1 MTFLMPQARLCG
13 FVAAARHMK
22 RRYDLD
28 WLRVIAFALLM
39 LFHTG
44 MLFSTWSWH
53 VKNLETSDY
62 FDYVMRFL
70 HSWRMPLLFFI
81 SGSAVWFAMD
91 KFSAGRYFLERQKR
105 LLLPLVF
112 GMLVIIPPQV
122 YFERLYQQQHY
133 DSFLDFYR
141 TIFTS
146 GSYPQGNLSWHH
158 LWYVPYIWAYSMLLF
173 PVFIWLRSSKGRSF
187 LAVMGRWLQRPGVVF
202 LLFVPSAL
210 IEVALRPFWPGDACN
225 LIADWG
231 NFTHKL
237 SFFMIGFIL
246 ASSEGVYDVLA
257 RQRKALVIA
266 GMISFTLLTP
276 FWYTQIRLPAWT
288 TIPYRFLA
296 NFQIWMWILAA
307 LGFGRRYLSFNHP
320 VLRYANEAVYP
331 FYILHQTVII
341 LLGYFLV
348 RMNVG
353 IPLTFVLTAT
363 ATFFICSL
371 IYAVLI
377 RPWNP
382 IRVLFGMG
390 AKPSGART
398 EKLGST
404 GERERAP
411 MLSGLTKVG
420 GLVGL
425 VAAFVFLVAS
435 GCSAKRGTIGWY
447 TVPAPSLAG
456 NEMGVS
462 PQQPLA
468 VYRPPSYAEEPS
480 RRFPVV
486 YWLPN
491 FNTLAWRYTGATF
504 QGFRLKESMDR
515 LIKAGTLPPMI
526 VVIPNAANSLG
537 GSWYHNNQLTGRWED
552 YIAGDLVAY
561 VDSHFSTIA
570 KPKGR
575 ALAGHGM
582 GGLGALNLGLSH
594 PEIFGSVCAVSPAA
608 LDHDGLKASG
618 LLAGKSLAAFNSLV
632 ETWRPLDLGEQK
644 RLLRE
649 YAQVR
654 LNSYS
659 RNEQFQGVLISCAAA
674 FACDPGLPFP
684 HLPLSVDPEGH
695 PQEKLATALEKGMGD
710 WESKL
715 ARHAAQ
721 KAQAQRFIIEYGRH
735 DEYEWIRRGA
745 EHMSTLLRGQGIACD
760 LQVSEGR
767 HDNTLGRRL
776 ETAILPAIGAALKQ
790 QE

>member
-1 MTFLMPQARLCG
+1 
-13 FVAAARHMK
+13 MK

-44 MLFSTWSWH
+44 MLFSSWSWH

-133 DSFLDFYR
+133 ASFLDFYQ

-146 GSYPQGNLSWHH
+146 GSYPEGNLSWHH

-173 PVFIWLRSSKGRSF
+173 PVFLWLRTPKGRAL
-187 LAVMGRWLQRPGVVF
+187 LAGMGRWLQRPGVVF

-210 IEVALRPFWPGDACN
+210 IEVVLRPFWPGDACN

-237 SFFMIGFIL
+237 SFFLIGFIL
-246 ASSEGVYDVLA
+246 ASSEGVYDALA
-257 RQRKALVIA
+257 RQRKALLFT
-266 GMISFTLLTP
+266 GMVSFVLLIP
-276 FWYTQIRLPAWT
+276 FWYMQIRLPSWT

-296 NFQIWMWILAA
+296 NFQVWMWILTA
-307 LGFGRRYLSFNHP
+307 LGFGRCYLSINHP

-341 LLGYFLV
+341 ILGYYLV
-348 RMNVG
+348 RLNWG
-353 IPLTFVLTAT
+353 IPLTFAVTAA
-363 ATFFICSL
+363 ATFLICSL
-371 IYAVLI
+371 LYGLLI

-382 IRVLFGMG
+382 MRVLFGMG
-390 AKPSGART
+390 AMRAGAQT
-398 EKLGST
+398 EKPAIT
-404 GERERAP
+404 GEREPAP
-411 MLSGLTKVG
+411 MLSGLTRAG
-420 GLVGL
+420 GFVALVVGL
-425 VAAFVFLVAS
+425 VLLVAS
-435 GCSAKRGTIGWY
+435 GCSVKRGTIRWH

-462 PQQPLA
+462 VQQPLA
-468 VYRPPSYAEEPS
+468 LYLPPAYAEEPT
-480 RRFPVV
+480 RCFPVV

-515 LIKAGTLPPMI
+515 QIKAGTLPQMI

-537 GSWYHNNQLTGRWED
+537 GSWYHNNELTGRWED
-552 YIAGDLVAY
+552 YLADDLVNY
-561 VDSHFSTIA
+561 VDSHLRTIA
-570 KPKGR
+570 KPEAR

-582 GGLGALNLGLSH
+582 GGVGALNLGLSH
-594 PEIFGSVCAVSPAA
+594 PQIFGSVYAMSPAA
-608 LDHDGLKASG
+608 LDQDGLQASG
-618 LLAGKSLAAFNSLV
+618 LLAGKGLAEWNSVV
-632 ETWRPLDLGEQK
+632 ETWHPLELGEQK
-644 RLLRE
+644 RRFRDDV
-649 YAQVR
+649 QVK
-654 LNSYS
+654 LNSYTS
-659 RNEQFQGVLISCAAA
+659 YEQFQGVLISCAAA

-684 HLPLSVDPEGH
+684 HLALGVDLEGH
-695 PQEKLATALEKGMGD
+695 PEEQLATSLEKGLGD
-710 WESKL
+710 WETKL
-715 ARHAAQ
+715 ARHAAL
-721 KAQAQRFIIEYGRH
+721 KPQAQRFIIEYGRD

-745 EHMSTLLRGQGIACD
+745 EHVSTLLRGQGIACD

-776 ETAILPAIGAALKQ
+776 ETAMLPAIGKFLKQ